1 MVGIGFVS
9 LVMTGHQM
17 KSYLWHESQIKCT
30 AKASHRARTL
40 LKGTQSHKRPRALVI
55 NAMGDH
61 GNDKTTSSFHFLFE
75 NASR

>member
-1 MVGIGFVS
+1 
-9 LVMTGHQM
+9 M
-17 KSYLWHESQIKCT
+17 KSYLRHESQIKGT

-40 LKGTQSHKRPRALVI
+40 LKGTQSNKWPRALVI